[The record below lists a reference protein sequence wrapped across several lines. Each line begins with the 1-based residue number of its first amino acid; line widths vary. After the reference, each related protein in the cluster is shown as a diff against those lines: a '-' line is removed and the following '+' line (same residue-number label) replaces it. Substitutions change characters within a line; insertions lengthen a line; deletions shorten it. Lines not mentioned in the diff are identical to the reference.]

1 MVIDLFE
8 LPHILKSIAN
18 SLRFNDLVSCV
29 RVNRTWYDTITP
41 LLWEDVIAYRSI
53 PTNQHDVWTYKQYFL
68 RDHQSRQGLLKNAHH
83 IRALT
88 CQTPQLLTTLNTT
101 LCANLV
107 EINFNTDRSYEAFPA
122 FMRLIARS
130 PKLRAVSVESLWDY
144 PEPERWERVHDLVDV
159 LCKRSDIS
167 CFYLEGIY
175 THARD
180 VEGLCAKALGRI
192 RQDPK
197 QIKKLTLQR
206 RDLLRRSR
214 RGPSQGRMW
223 AARES
228 PLVVPIPGQERWRV
242 IEDNIVGNNGRWENE
257 TWTPMVNSNGHTLAV
272 METPGE
278 LQVVV
283 PYTFSTAAYSRFLD
297 QFTNCQDITIGHV
310 EKPLHDALVASLQ
323 RLPNVSKIDQ
333 QTYRFND
340 PTKIPACS
348 NKLTSVRLHSID
360 QIENYTLLDTP
371 LSTQLGS
378 LVDLDLDF
386 RQFTFTELM
395 HILVNTPSLQMIRIP
410 SVIIQGTEQELMP
423 AIWASSHLQQVSLG
437 LYLKCHRDDLKRGYV
452 GSWGHVEN
460 EERNHVKACAT
471 DIAIALTPMFLE
483 QLNSQSELCELELSF
498 NNRLHPRLSPFLQL
512 SLDPVA
518 GLPRLSNLKKLEK
531 LVITGLAHRLGQ
543 QEIEWMSR
551 QWPRLRWIEVP
562 VLDYWVDTT
571 EAVSCTRYSVTTAG
585 QEVEAPRYDQWF
597 PRLHVV
603 IPIDCY
609 SCGRCWS
616 LHCPCRSLYEVSDF
630 DEEEDQE
637 RYDAAEA
644 LGCEREVAAKAAAE
658 VEREAKLVDPHDDL
672 YLGRQRQHR
681 SGCRPKPKRTSRE

>member
-257 TWTPMVNSNGHTLAV
+257 TWTPMTLPSGMSKTPCTMRWWPPCNG
-272 METPGE
+272 
-278 LQVVV
+278 
-283 PYTFSTAAYSRFLD
+283 F
-297 QFTNCQDITIGHV
+297 
-310 EKPLHDALVASLQ
+310 
-323 RLPNVSKIDQ
+323 PNVSKIDQ

-410 SVIIQGTEQELMP
+410 SVTIQGTEQELMP

-460 EERNHVKACAT
+460 EERNHVKACVT

-551 QWPRLRWIEVP
+551 QWPRLRWIEMP

-585 QEVEAPRYDQWF
+585 QEVEAPRYDRWF

-616 LHCPCRSLYEVSDF
+616 LHCPCRSLYEVGDF

-658 VEREAKLVDPHDDL
+658 VELEAKLVDPHDDL